1 MLHYRMLQALRLSL
15 LRGSTGLREILSKSN
30 VVHLQAWQRQHLLRP
45 WPVRQLHCCSE
56 NTRHKIKNAFRCSS
70 LQHAADVPVAN
81 PVDCS
86 PSQNSQAHYHSGLH
100 TDIHRHYSTLE
111 ERSTTSHQFYRL
123 LQTLPQGIQM
133 AFAYGSGV
141 YKQEGHKNMRANMLD
156 FILVVDDPRAWHNAN
171 IKMNYNHYSFLKYFS
186 TRSIARLQELGAGKT
201 CFGRADGHCGHPLM
215 GDRGVGSFK
224 SSLSFKTFLF
234 LKAFSSVPLP

>member
-1 MLHYRMLQALRLSL
+1 MLRYRILQALRLSL
-15 LRGSTGLREILSKSN
+15 LRGSAGLREILSKSN
-30 VVHLQAWQRQHLLRP
+30 VVHPQAWQRQHLLGP

-56 NTRHKIKNAFRCSS
+56 NTRHKIKNVVQCSS

-81 PVDCS
+81 PVNCS
-86 PSQNSQAHYHSGLH
+86 PSQNSQAHYNSGLH

-141 YKQEGHKNMRANMLD
+141 YQQEGHKNMRANMLD
-156 FILVVDDPRAWHNAN
+156 FILVVDDPRAWHDAN
-171 IKMNYNHYSFLKYFS
+171 IKMNYSHYSFLKYFS
-186 TRSIARLQELGAGKT
+186 TRGIAHLQELGAGKT
-201 CFGRADGHCGHPLM
+201 CFGRADGHRGHSLM
-215 GDRGVGSFK
+215 GGRRCL
-224 SSLSFKTFLF
+224 SLLSN
-234 LKAFSSVPLP
+234 LP